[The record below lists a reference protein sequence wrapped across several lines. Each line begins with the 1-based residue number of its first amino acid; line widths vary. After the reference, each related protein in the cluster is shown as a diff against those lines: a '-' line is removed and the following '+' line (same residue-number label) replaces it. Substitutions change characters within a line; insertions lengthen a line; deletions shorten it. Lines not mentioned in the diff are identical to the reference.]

1 MNSTHTHAQ
10 HNLGFY
16 SFQPAKFTLYFTPL
30 SMIKN
35 TSFNIISVLLNPL
48 SVPYINSFINEE
60 REYDKERRE
69 IVREWEGDSAR
80 GQEVA
85 AS

>member
-1 MNSTHTHAQ
+1 
-10 HNLGFY
+10 
-16 SFQPAKFTLYFTPL
+16 
-30 SMIKN
+30 MIKN
-35 TSFNIISVLLNPL
+35 TNLNIISVLLNPL

-60 REYDKERRE
+60 IEHDKERRE